1 MALIATA
8 ANLVVCFLA
17 AYLIVFRKFSGRRL
31 LELLVALPWA
41 IPATAI
47 ALGLAATFNQNDLLS
62 GRVLLVGTF
71 WILPLA
77 YFIRDIPLVASAVE
91 GSLRQM
97 DPSLEDAARGLGA
110 SWMLTM
116 RRVILPAA
124 RPGLVAG
131 GLLAAVTAVGEFVAS
146 VVLYTHANRP
156 ISMEILAQLRAL
168 AFGTAAAYSV
178 LLILLVL
185 AMTLAARSFE
195 ERIA

>member
-1 MALIATA
+1 M
-8 ANLVVCFLA
+8 
-17 AYLIVFRKFSGRRL
+17 RKFSGRRL
-31 LELLVALPWA
+31 LEILVALPWA

-47 ALGLAATFNQNDLLS
+47 ALGLAATFNRNDPLS

-77 YFIRDIPLVASAVE
+77 YFIRGLPLVSTAVE
-91 GSLRQM
+91 GSLRQL

-110 SWMLTM
+110 SWWLTM
-116 RRVILPAA
+116 KRVVLPAA

-131 GLLAAVTAVGEFVAS
+131 ALLAAVTAVGEFVAG

-156 ISMEILAQLRAL
+156 ISIEILAQLRAL

-178 LLILLVL
+178 LLIALVL
-185 AMTLAARSFE
+185 IMTFAARGLE
-195 ERIA
+195 ERMA

>member
-1 MALIATA
+1 V
-8 ANLVVCFLA
+8 NQ
-17 AYLIVFRKFSGRRL
+17 
-31 LELLVALPWA
+31 PW
-41 IPATAI
+41 T
-47 ALGLAATFNQNDLLS
+47 

-77 YFIRDIPLVASAVE
+77 YFVRNVPVLTSAVE

-97 DPSLEDAARGLGA
+97 DPSLEDAARGLGG
-110 SWMLTM
+110 SWWLTM
-116 RRVILPAA
+116 RRVVLPAA

-131 GLLAAVTAVGEFVAS
+131 TMLAAIAAVGEFVAS

-178 LLILLVL
+178 LLIAVVLVITMVARWVERRAEAV
-185 AMTLAARSFE
+185 AM
-195 ERIA
+195 